1 MTIAHWVEN
10 LRDWDEVGKL
20 NSRRCMITF

>member
-10 LRDWDEVGKL
+10 LRDWDDVGKL
-20 NSRRCMITF
+20 NSRKCMSTF